1 MKKMILAVIAVLILL
16 FSSLLIYH
24 VFSENS
30 IEINQSDETEDTVDN
45 VMNEV
50 NESLLNEDDE
60 VEIGEII

>member
-24 VFSENS
+24 IFSENA
-30 IEINQSDETEDTVDN
+30 IEIDQGDETENTVDN

-50 NESLLNEDDE
+50 NESLLNEDNE
-60 VEIGEII
+60 VEIGEMI

>member
-16 FSSLLIYH
+16 FSSLLVYH

-30 IEINQSDETEDTVDN
+30 IEIDQGNEAEDTVDN

-50 NESLLNEDDE
+50 DESLLNEDDE
-60 VEIGEII
+60 VEIGEMI